1 LVHELGAEAFTEMVE
16 AEWAELKDGVVE
28 LPSAEVA
35 RIQSYFAAP
44 PYEVF
49 SGATLEAQNR
59 EFEVRRFEDRGFA
72 RWTRSN
78 VAAHKVAG
86 YAIANISLKPE
97 GGVPGDITADQM
109 DAVAELAER
118 FGFGEIRASHQQNLL
133 LPAVKR
139 ADLYAL
145 WQELGRHGL
154 ASPNI
159 GLVAD
164 IIACPGMDYCSLAT
178 ARSIPVAQAISER
191 FADPARQHAIG
202 ELGIKI
208 SGCINACGHHHV
220 GQIGILGVDK
230 KGVEFYQITL
240 GGAADENAA
249 LGKIVGPAFGYDQ
262 VVDAVET
269 VIDTYLEVRADDE
282 TFNQTLT
289 RVGFAPFKEKL
300 YAAH

>member
-1 LVHELGAEAFTEMVE
+1 
-16 AEWAELKDGVVE
+16 
-28 LPSAEVA
+28 
-35 RIQSYFAAP
+35 
-44 PYEVF
+44 
-49 SGATLEAQNR
+49 
-59 EFEVRRFEDRGFA
+59 
-72 RWTRSN
+72 
-78 VAAHKVAG
+78 VAAHKAPG

-97 GGVPGDITADQM
+97 GGVPGDISADQM
-109 DAVAELAER
+109 DAVAALAER

-133 LPAVKR
+133 LPDVKL

-145 WQELGRHGL
+145 WQALGRHGL

-159 GLVAD
+159 GLAAD

-178 ARSIPVAQAISER
+178 ARSIPIAQAIGER

-230 KGVEFYQITL
+230 KGEEFYQITL
-240 GGAADENAA
+240 GGAADENAT

-269 VIDTYLEVRADDE
+269 IVDTYLDGVPNATPWPGAMRRSAS
-282 TFNQTLT
+282 
-289 RVGFAPFKEKL
+289 GCAPTSRPERSRPSWTAFR
-300 YAAH
+300 